1 MLMYRGRPSSGA
13 FLSVEA
19 GRPARPDG
27 RTRKQTCDNPSLEL
41 RYSRS
46 VSTAFKMEF
55 IYG

>member
-1 MLMYRGRPSSGA
+1 MLMYRGRPSSGP

-19 GRPARPDG
+19 GRPARSDG